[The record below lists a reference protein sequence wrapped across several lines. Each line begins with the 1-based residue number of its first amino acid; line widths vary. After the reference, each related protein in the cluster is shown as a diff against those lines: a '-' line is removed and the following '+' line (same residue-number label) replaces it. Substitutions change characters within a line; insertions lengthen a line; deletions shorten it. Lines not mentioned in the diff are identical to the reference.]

1 MARDR
6 VLGHYRVR
14 GEAYG
19 GRSAGADHAPHARRA
34 GRLKDVRCALHRGPH
49 DVVRA
54 DREVPVGGGDLKHG
68 RPIRRMLRSAATPD
82 SLGLAM
88 GDPDTLQEERYKLE
102 KYRVEQE
109 VVDVL
114 R

>member
-1 MARDR
+1 
-6 VLGHYRVR
+6 
-14 GEAYG
+14 
-19 GRSAGADHAPHARRA
+19 
-34 GRLKDVRCALHRGPH
+34 
-49 DVVRA
+49 
-54 DREVPVGGGDLKHG
+54 
-68 RPIRRMLRSAATPD
+68 MLRSAATPD